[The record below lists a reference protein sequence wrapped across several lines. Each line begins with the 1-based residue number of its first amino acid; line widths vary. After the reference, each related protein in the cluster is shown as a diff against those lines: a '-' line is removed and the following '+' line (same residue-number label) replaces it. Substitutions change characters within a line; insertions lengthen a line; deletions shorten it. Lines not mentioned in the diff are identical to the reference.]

1 MALLHKVCS
10 ERRTSTKRGARDS
23 DQLRKNIKSVG
34 RKGGILPLWSTAPR
48 LGDGKDLVYGWDG
61 DLFLYP
67 VGPEDLQFV
76 DFGAGTQAEVNP
88 GIGARGV
95 AAAGEDVDSLA
106 DTAGGEED
114 LGAEGVAG
122 RLAAGHRR
130 RRLCNHFQ
138 TEPVIGGLGYIAEE
152 GGRGIEIV

>member
-1 MALLHKVCS
+1 MALLHKVCR
-10 ERRTSTKRGARDS
+10 ERRTSAKRGARDS

-34 RKGGILPLWSTAPR
+34 RKGGTLPLWSTAPW

-61 DLFLYP
+61 DLLLYP

-76 DFGAGTQAEVNP
+76 DFGAGTQSEVNP
-88 GIGARGV
+88 GIGAGGV

-114 LGAEGVAG
+114 LGADGVAG
-122 RLAAGHRR
+122 RFVDGAGDRKS
-130 RRLCNHFQ
+130 
-138 TEPVIGGLGYIAEE
+138 V
-152 GGRGIEIV
+152 V